1 MGRGGP
7 QGRDGDADM
16 ATVLVVDDDQAI
28 REVVRLV
35 LEQEGHMVR
44 EAADGPEGLNVLRAS
59 SQPLVVL
66 LDDLMPHLS
75 GMEVLAEVARTPAL
89 SARHTYILMTGNAR
103 MLAGGTTPEMLR
115 LRVLI
120 VSKPFDIIELAET
133 VNQAAAA
140 LPSG

>member
-1 MGRGGP
+1 
-7 QGRDGDADM
+7 M

-35 LEQEGHMVR
+35 LEQEGHTVR
-44 EAADGPEGLNVLRAS
+44 EAADGPEGLNALRAAPE
-59 SQPLVVL
+59 PLVVL

-75 GMEVLAEVARTPAL
+75 GMDVLAEVAREPAL
-89 SARHTYILMTGNAR
+89 AAGHAYILMTGSAR
-103 MLAGGTTPEMLR
+103 IIAGGTTPELTR

-120 VSKPFDIIELAET
+120 VSKPFDIADLAET
-133 VNQAAAA
+133 VKQAAKW

>member
-1 MGRGGP
+1 
-7 QGRDGDADM
+7 M

-35 LEQEGHMVR
+35 LEQEGHTVR

-75 GMEVLAEVARTPAL
+75 GMEVLAEVAREPAL
-89 SARHTYILMTGNAR
+89 AGGHAYILMTGSAR
-103 MLAGGTTPEMLR
+103 ILAGGTTPELAR
-115 LRVLI
+115 LPVLI
-120 VSKPFDIIELAET
+120 VPKPFDITDLAEK
-133 VNQAAAA
+133 VNQAAVG
-140 LPSG
+140 LPGG

>member
-1 MGRGGP
+1 
-7 QGRDGDADM
+7 M

-35 LEQEGHMVR
+35 LEQEGHTVR
-44 EAADGPEGLNVLRAS
+44 EAVDGPEGLSMLRAAAG
-59 SQPLVVL
+59 PLVVL

-89 SARHTYILMTGNAR
+89 AAGHAYILMTGSAR
-103 MLAGGTTPEMLR
+103 ILAGGTTPELAR

-120 VSKPFDIIELAET
+120 VPKPFDIIDLAEK
-133 VNQAAAA
+133 VKQAAAG
-140 LPSG
+140 LPGG